1 MQWDT
6 VAGILDYK
14 DNLSVSAS
22 PLLHSDTLPKGI
34 ETHCPAVEVILFQI

>member
-6 VAGILDYK
+6 VAGISDYK
-14 DNLSVSAS
+14 DNLSAS

-34 ETHCPAVEVILFQI
+34 ETHYPAVEVILFQI